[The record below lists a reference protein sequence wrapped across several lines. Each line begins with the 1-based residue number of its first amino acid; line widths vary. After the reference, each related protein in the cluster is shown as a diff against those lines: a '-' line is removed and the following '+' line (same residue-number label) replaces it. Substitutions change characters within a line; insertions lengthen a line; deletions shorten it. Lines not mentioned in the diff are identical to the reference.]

1 MSIVQLNMFDC
12 DTNIQRNDYVY
23 RQLEALQI
31 DSTLQLGGIRIS
43 RTEKFYVVVKEAEF
57 EEVFNLGKIQKC
69 YEFINEKLMNK

>member
-1 MSIVQLNMFDC
+1 MSIVQLSMFEC

-31 DSTLQLGGIRIS
+31 DGTLRIGDIHVS
-43 RTEKFYVVVKEAEF
+43 RNEKFYVVAKEAEF
-57 EEVFNLGKIQKC
+57 EEVFNIYKIQKC